1 MITFDQSDE
10 ETWPDNQK
18 DYDSHDLYDNYNDN
32 EATRQ
37 AVIDVLA
44 NCDWICLDFWLRTSN
59 HSDTRNHLQFL
70 RCF

>member
-18 DYDSHDLYDNYNDN
+18 DYDSHDLYDNYNDD

-44 NCDWICLDFWLRTSN
+44 NCDWIVNMFTLLIENVKS
-59 HSDTRNHLQFL
+59 
-70 RCF
+70 